1 MNGLHPPRDVAPSVA
16 PSDAG
21 LAAIPDAVRWY
32 QGMRLAPQHFQL
44 QAARQEML
52 APALLRAVEPLHWG
66 LLRLAVR
73 QDGRCVIVDAI
84 EAIMPDG
91 LPVAAG
97 PEARLRIELK
107 DTPDD
112 ADKTWRVSLAVPGR
126 ALAGSRRYLPD
137 GQGEIPDQNGEAGPL
152 QVSRL
157 KPNLMLVGGSG
168 EGYAPG
174 ELLPLLRFRDIGG
187 LPSRMAY
194 IAPWLRVGPQLGLYR
209 RIEALCARLRAS
221 YATLS
226 DAFDSEQAGAG
237 AEPGIDDL
245 RRLALLPALGAR
257 VLELEAAY
265 AGGQAH
271 PRQLHA
277 LLAGLLG
284 VLAAGMPQPVLPR
297 LPAFD
302 YRDIGASMMPL
313 LAQLETARRLLA
325 PQLHRVLFRPRED
338 GVLAATL
345 PPGAATPLVLALR
358 KPAATSD
365 AAMRHWLL
373 EAAIASANR
382 LDEALHRRS
391 PGMAVRLLEGREALR
406 MGGDSGHAVFQLK
419 PESDGGVWYTQGEAL
434 CIRSPGGSA
443 EGYAEPLQVELL
455 LRRAGGPGETRGA
468 R

>member
-1 MNGLHPPRDVAPSVA
+1 MNGLQPPRDVAPSVA

-107 DTPDD
+107 DAPDD
-112 ADKTWRVSLAVPGR
+112 TDKTWRVSLAVPGR

-226 DAFDSEQAGAG
+226 EAFDSEQAGAG

-245 RRLALLPALGAR
+245 RRL
-257 VLELEAAY
+257 
-265 AGGQAH
+265 
-271 PRQLHA
+271 A

-373 EAAIASANR
+373 EAAIASSNR

-419 PESDGGVWYTQGEAL
+419 PESDGGVWFTQGEAL

-455 LRRAGGPGETRGA
+455 LRRAGGAGETRGE